1 MSHHIAHNHK
11 IQPKSNPKLKFP
23 EDDPQ
28 QCPWGSGILA
38 FDLVPKHLQCL
49 ADKFEEQAWK
59 KLGLLGFARILASW
73 WWWKGKSKSQDHLC
87 CFLSKIHFGA
97 VVFTKIWSLQ
107 YFWGEI
113 FYKLFIKLSCDS
125 VLQLGSVAGSVIQA
139 FGRLEFE
146 DGLRTGVL
154 LHCVTCWTSVRTK
167 LGVNMDTL
175 GEPRVARLS
184 NEVRFGPGGKPS
196 SSKCPRPAVVG

>member
-1 MSHHIAHNHK
+1 MSQHIAHNHK
-11 IQPKSNPKLKFP
+11 IQPKSNPKIKFP
-23 EDDPQ
+23 EDAPQ
-28 QCPWGSGILA
+28 HCPWGFGMLA

-49 ADKFEEQAWK
+49 ADNFEEQAWK
-59 KLGLLGFARILASW
+59 KLGLLGFAWFWLVDE
-73 WWWKGKSKSQDHLC
+73 KESQDHLC
-87 CFLSKIHFGA
+87 CFPSKIHYGA

-107 YFWGEI
+107 YFWGGEI
-113 FYKLFIKLSCDS
+113 LCNLFMNLSCEHFF
-125 VLQLGSVAGSVIQA
+125 QLGSVAGSVIQA

-154 LHCVTCWTSVRTK
+154 LHRVTRWTSVRTK

-175 GEPRVARLS
+175 GEPEVARLS